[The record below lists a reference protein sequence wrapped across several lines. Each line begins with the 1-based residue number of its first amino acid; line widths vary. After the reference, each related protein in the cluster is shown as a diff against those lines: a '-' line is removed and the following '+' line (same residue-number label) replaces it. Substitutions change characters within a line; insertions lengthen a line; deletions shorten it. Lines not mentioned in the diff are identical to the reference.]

1 MGDKMKDDSVGF
13 MCMIGMVLLIFIVSL
28 IGIMHDKDV
37 KVDCIKTISRQLYT
51 VDEIYKLCGV

>member
-1 MGDKMKDDSVGF
+1 MKDDFVMFIS
-13 MCMIGMVLLIFIVSL
+13 MIGMVLLIFIVSL
-28 IGIMHDKDV
+28 IAMMHDKDL

>member
-1 MGDKMKDDSVGF
+1 MKDDSVGF

-28 IGIMHDKDV
+28 IGIMNDKDV

>member
-1 MGDKMKDDSVGF
+1 MKDNSVAVICCVGMMLLMF
-13 MCMIGMVLLIFIVSL
+13 VLGVIGM
-28 IGIMHDKDV
+28 MHDKDV